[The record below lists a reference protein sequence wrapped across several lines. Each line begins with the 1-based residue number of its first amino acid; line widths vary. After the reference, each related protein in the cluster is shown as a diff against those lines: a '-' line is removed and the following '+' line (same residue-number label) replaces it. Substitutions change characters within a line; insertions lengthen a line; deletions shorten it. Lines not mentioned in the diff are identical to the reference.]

1 MDLSRQRDVI
11 SGLLK
16 AGGMDGDDFAME
28 PARSGGNNRVLII
41 RVPEGAFIAK
51 WYFSDASDP
60 RDRLATEWSFFQ
72 FAVKTCPSSVPRPFS
87 RDAEGRAALYEYI
100 EGDPLSPGEV
110 TAADVDAA
118 CDFLAALNDP
128 GFRVLAADLPEASEA
143 CFSIEEHLQLVN
155 GRLERLERVDFSGET
170 DSAARSLVREMTEFW
185 DALQET
191 ISGRA
196 NRLGLALADR
206 LPEEE
211 RCVSPSDFGFHNAIR
226 RPDGS
231 ICFIDFE
238 YAGWDDPSKTAA
250 DFFLQPAMPVD
261 TRHRERFAAAAFGHL
276 PQARRGLHRG
286 RAELLRPLFGL
297 KWCCIILNPFLPGWA
312 ARRVPEGA
320 GLDLAQVRQE
330 RLRRAKQALETLQR
344 TAPPSGAMPC
354 PKF

>member
-1 MDLSRQRDVI
+1 
-11 SGLLK
+11 
-16 AGGMDGDDFAME
+16 MDGDDFAME

-60 RDRLATEWSFFQ
+60 RDRLATEWGFFQ
-72 FAVKTCPSSVPRPFS
+72 YAVKTCPSSVPRPVS

-155 GRLERLERVDFSGET
+155 GRLERLERVDFSGEN
-170 DSAARSLVREMTEFW
+170 DSAVRSLVREMTDFR

-196 NRLGLALADR
+196 NRLG

-261 TRHRERFAAAAFGHL
+261 TRHRERFAAAAFG
-276 PQARRGLHRG
+276 PKRGG
-286 RAELLRPLFGL
+286 GFTAGGL
-297 KWCCIILNPFLPGWA
+297 NFC
-312 ARRVPEGA
+312 
-320 GLDLAQVRQE
+320 
-330 RLRRAKQALETLQR
+330 
-344 TAPPSGAMPC
+344 APSLG
-354 PKF
+354 